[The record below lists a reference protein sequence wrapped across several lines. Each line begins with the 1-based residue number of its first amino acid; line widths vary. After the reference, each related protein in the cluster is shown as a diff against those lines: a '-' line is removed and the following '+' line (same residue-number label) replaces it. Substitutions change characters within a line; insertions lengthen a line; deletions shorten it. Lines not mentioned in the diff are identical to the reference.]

1 VADVPG
7 AIEDETLPPM
17 LTAQTDQV
25 PAAEIPRERLVVV
38 GNGMASLRF
47 LERLTEGSPGRYDVT
62 VVGAEPVAA
71 YNRVLLSS
79 LLGGEVDEAACA
91 FRGLDW
97 YESHGIRLITGAPA
111 TQVDRENA
119 LVVVGETH
127 VLPFDKL
134 VLAVGSVPIRLPKPG
149 MDLPGIITFRDLADV
164 SAIRKA
170 AVQHAKAIVIGGG
183 LLGLE
188 AAVGLARLGVD
199 TTLLHVMD
207 RLMERQLDHSAAALV
222 RRAMEA
228 RGVKVLLN
236 ADTDRVEG
244 DGRVERLI
252 LADGTVLPA
261 DLVVMSVGVR
271 PNLALAQ
278 GAGIETGRGIKVDDR
293 MTTSDPRI
301 FALGE
306 CAEHRGMVY
315 GLVEPAYEH
324 AETLSRHLSGLE
336 AQYSGTALSTSLK
349 VSGLPVFSAGVVD
362 TPDTAEAIVMSDPG
376 AGLYRKLLVERDRL
390 IGAVF
395 VGDIGEQGLCKTLI
409 RTGAPVG
416 DQIDD
421 LMFGR
426 PAAPPAE
433 PLAKNLAA

>member
-1 VADVPG
+1 MP
-7 AIEDETLPPM
+7 TPPM
-17 LTAQTDQV
+17 DTTVHDAR
-25 PAAEIPRERLVVV
+25 AETHLPRERLVVV

-47 LERLTEGSPGRYDVT
+47 LERLTEGSPGRFDVT
-62 VVGAEPVAA
+62 CVGAEPKAA

-79 LLGGEVDEAACA
+79 LLGGEVDEAACE

-97 YESHGIRLITGAPA
+97 YEAHGIRLITGAPV
-111 TQVDRENA
+111 TQIDRENG
-119 LVVVGETH
+119 LVIVGETH

-134 VLAVGSVPIRLPKPG
+134 VLAVGSLPIRLPKPG
-149 MDLPGIITFRDLADV
+149 MDLPGVITFRDLADV
-164 SAIRKA
+164 AAIRKA
-170 AVQHAKAIVIGGG
+170 AVEHARAIVIGGG

-188 AAVGLARLGVD
+188 AAVGLSRLGVD

-207 RLMERQLDHSAAALV
+207 RLMERQLDHHAAGLV
-222 RRAMEA
+222 KRAMEG
-228 RGVKVLLN
+228 RGVRILLK
-236 ADTDRVEG
+236 ADTARIEG
-244 DGRVERLI
+244 TGKVERLV
-252 LADGTVLPA
+252 LSDGTVLPA

-271 PNLALAQ
+271 PSVALAQ
-278 GAGIETGRGIKVDDR
+278 GAGLETGRGIKVDDR

-324 AETLSRHLSGLE
+324 AETLARHLAGHPAE
-336 AQYSGTALSTSLK
+336 YRGTALSTSLK

-362 TPDTAEAIVMSDPG
+362 TPDDVEAVVLSDPG
-376 AGLYRKLLVERDRL
+376 TGLYRKLLVREGKL

-395 VGDIGEQGLCKTLI
+395 VGDIAEQGACKGLI
-409 RTGAPVG
+409 RSG
-416 DQIDD
+416 DAVDDIDD

-426 PAAPPAE
+426 PAP
-433 PLAKNLAA
+433 KTLAA

>member
-1 VADVPG
+1 MAILRTDPG
-7 AIEDETLPPM
+7 AG
-17 LTAQTDQV
+17 A
-25 PAAEIPRERLVVV
+25 RERLLVV

-47 LERLTEGSPGRYDVT
+47 LERLTERAPGRYDVT

-97 YESHGIRLITGAPA
+97 YEDHGIRLLTGAPV
-111 TQVDRENA
+111 TGIDRESGLA
-119 LVVVGETH
+119 IVGETH

-134 VLAVGSVPIRLPKPG
+134 VLAVGSTPIRLPKPG
-149 MDLPGIITFRDLADV
+149 MDLPGVITFRDLADV
-164 SAIRKA
+164 AAIRKA
-170 AVQHAKAIVIGGG
+170 AVKHARAVVIGGG

-188 AAVGLARLGVD
+188 AAVGLARRGID

-207 RLMERQLDHSAAALV
+207 RLMERQLDHAAAGLV
-222 RRAMEA
+222 KRALEA
-228 RGVKVLLN
+228 RGVRVMLK
-236 ADTDRVEG
+236 ADTAAVEG
-244 DGRVERLI
+244 GTRVERLR
-252 LADGTVLPA
+252 LSDGTVLPA

-271 PNLALAQ
+271 PSVALAKA
-278 GAGIETGRGIKVDDR
+278 AGLATSRGIVVDDR

-306 CAEHRGMVY
+306 CAEHRGQIY
-315 GLVEPAYEH
+315 GLVEPAYEQ
-324 AETLSRHLSGLE
+324 AETLSRHLSGE
-336 AQYSGTALSTSLK
+336 AASYQGTALATSLK

-362 TPDTAEAIVMSDPG
+362 TPESAEAIVLSDPG
-376 AGLYRKLLVERDRL
+376 AGLYRKLLVEEGRL

-395 VGDIGEQGLCKTLI
+395 VGDVAEQGWCKALI
-409 RTGAPVG
+409 RSGEPVAG
-416 DQIDD
+416 HLDD

-426 PAAPPAE
+426 RAPRT
-433 PLAKNLAA
+433 LAA

>member
-1 VADVPG
+1 
-7 AIEDETLPPM
+7 M
-17 LTAQTDQV
+17 K
-25 PAAEIPRERLVVV
+25 ERLVVI

-47 LERLTEGSPGRYDVT
+47 LERLTERAPGRYDVT
-62 VVGAEPVAA
+62 VVGAEPQAA

-97 YESHGIRLITGAPA
+97 YEAHGIRLITGAPV

-119 LVVVGETH
+119 LVIVGETH

-134 VLAVGSVPIRLPKPG
+134 VLAVGSLPIRLSKPG

-164 SAIRKA
+164 AAIRKA
-170 AVQHAKAIVIGGG
+170 AVTGAKAIVIGGG

-207 RLMERQLDHSAAALV
+207 RLMERQLDHHAAGLV
-222 RRAMEA
+222 KRAMES
-228 RGVKVLLN
+228 RGVRVLLK
-236 ADTDRVEG
+236 ADTAHVEG
-244 DGRVERLI
+244 DGRVERLV
-252 LADGTVLPA
+252 LSDGTVLPA

-271 PNLALAQ
+271 PNAVLAQ
-278 GAGIETGRGIKVDDR
+278 GAGLEVGRGIKVDDR
-293 MTTSDPRI
+293 MTSSDPRI

-315 GLVEPAYEH
+315 GLVEPAYDQ
-324 AETLSRHLSGLE
+324 AEVLSRHLVGEE
-336 AQYSGTALSTSLK
+336 AAYLGTSLATSLK
-349 VSGLPVFSAGVVD
+349 VSGLPVFSAGEIEA
-362 TPDTAEAIVMSDPG
+362 PEHAETVVMSDPG
-376 AGLYRKLLVERDRL
+376 LGLYRKLIIGDGKLL
-390 IGAVF
+390 GAVF
-395 VGDIGEQGLCKTLI
+395 VGDIAEQGWCKTLI
-409 RTGAPVG
+409 RTGEPIA
-416 DQIDD
+416 DHRDD

-426 PAAPPAE
+426 VHAPDSQS
-433 PLAKNLAA
+433 LAA

>member
-1 VADVPG
+1 
-7 AIEDETLPPM
+7 
-17 LTAQTDQV
+17 
-25 PAAEIPRERLVVV
+25 
-38 GNGMASLRF
+38 
-47 LERLTEGSPGRYDVT
+47 
-62 VVGAEPVAA
+62 
-71 YNRVLLSS
+71 
-79 LLGGEVDEAACA
+79 
-91 FRGLDW
+91 
-97 YESHGIRLITGAPA
+97 
-111 TQVDRENA
+111 
-119 LVVVGETH
+119 
-127 VLPFDKL
+127 
-134 VLAVGSVPIRLPKPG
+134 

>member
-1 VADVPG
+1 MPTPPIDTTIHDARV
-7 AIEDETLPPM
+7 ETHL
-17 LTAQTDQV
+17 
-25 PAAEIPRERLVVV
+25 PRERLVVV

-47 LERLTEGSPGRYDVT
+47 LERLTEGSPGRFDVSC
-62 VVGAEPVAA
+62 VGAEPKAA

-79 LLGGEVDEAACA
+79 LLGGEVDEAACE

-97 YESHGIRLITGAPA
+97 YEAHEIRLITGAPV
-111 TQVDRENA
+111 TQIDRENG
-119 LVVVGETH
+119 LVIVGETH

-134 VLAVGSVPIRLPKPG
+134 VLAVGSLPIRLPKPG
-149 MDLPGIITFRDLADV
+149 MELPGVITFRDLADV
-164 SAIRKA
+164 AAIRRA
-170 AVQHAKAIVIGGG
+170 AVEHARAIVIGGG

-188 AAVGLARLGVD
+188 AAVGLSRLGVD

-207 RLMERQLDHSAAALV
+207 RLMERQLDHHAAGLV
-222 RRAMEA
+222 KRAMEA
-228 RGVKVLLN
+228 RGVKVLLK
-236 ADTDRVEG
+236 ADTDRIEG
-244 DGRVERLI
+244 AGRVERLV

-271 PNLALAQ
+271 PSVALAQ
-278 GAGIETGRGIKVDDR
+278 GAGLETGRGIKVDDR
-293 MTTSDPRI
+293 MTTSDPRV

-324 AETLSRHLSGLE
+324 AETLARHLAGHPAE
-336 AQYSGTALSTSLK
+336 YRGTALSTSLK

-362 TPDTAEAIVMSDPG
+362 TPEDAEAIVLSDPG
-376 AGLYRKLLVERDRL
+376 TGLYRKLLVREGKL

-395 VGDIGEQGLCKTLI
+395 VGDIAEQGACKGLI
-409 RTGAPVG
+409 RTGAPV
-416 DQIDD
+416 DDIDD

-426 PAAPPAE
+426 QA
-433 PLAKNLAA
+433 PLAA

>member
-1 VADVPG
+1 MATSP
-7 AIEDETLPPM
+7 IEPRIHDARAETGL
-17 LTAQTDQV
+17 
-25 PAAEIPRERLVVV
+25 PRERLVVI

-47 LERLTEGSPGRYDVT
+47 LERLTEGCPGRFDVT
-62 VVGAEPVAA
+62 CVGAEPQAA

-97 YESHGIRLITGAPA
+97 YAAHGIRLITGAPV
-111 TQVDRENA
+111 TQIDRENG

-134 VLAVGSVPIRLPKPG
+134 VLAVGSLPIRLPKPG
-149 MDLPGIITFRDLADV
+149 MDLPGVITFRDLADV
-164 SAIRKA
+164 AAIRRA
-170 AVQHAKAIVIGGG
+170 AVQHARAIVIGGG

-207 RLMERQLDHSAAALV
+207 RLMERQLDHHAAGLV
-222 RRAMEA
+222 KRAMEA
-228 RGVKVLLN
+228 RGVRVMLQ
-236 ADTDRVEG
+236 ADTARIEG
-244 DGRVERLI
+244 NNRVERLI

-271 PNLALAQ
+271 PSMALAQ
-278 GAGIETGRGIKVDDR
+278 GAGLATGRGITVDDR

-306 CAEHRGMVY
+306 CAEHRGLVY

-324 AETLSRHLSGLE
+324 ADTLARYLAGQPAE
-336 AQYSGTALSTSLK
+336 YRGTALSTSLK
-349 VSGLPVFSAGVVD
+349 VSGLPVFSAGIVD
-362 TPDTAEAIVMSDPG
+362 TPDDAEAIVLSDPG
-376 AGLYRKLLVERDRL
+376 AGLYRKLLVREGKL

-395 VGDIGEQGLCKTLI
+395 VGDIAEQAACKRLI
-409 RTGAPVG
+409 RTGDPIENV
-416 DQIDD
+416 DD
-421 LMFGR
+421 LMFGC
-426 PAAPPAE
+426 PAPE
-433 PLAKNLAA
+433 PLAA

>member
-1 VADVPG
+1 MAISRTDPEAG
-7 AIEDETLPPM
+7 A
-17 LTAQTDQV
+17 
-25 PAAEIPRERLVVV
+25 RERLVVV

-47 LERLTEGSPGRYDVT
+47 LERLTERAPGRYDVT

-97 YESHGIRLITGAPA
+97 YEAHGIRLLTGAPVTA
-111 TQVDRENA
+111 IDRESGLA
-119 LVVVGETH
+119 IVGETH

-134 VLAVGSVPIRLPKPG
+134 VLAVGSTPIRLPKPG
-149 MDLPGIITFRDLADV
+149 MELPGVITFRDLADV
-164 SAIRKA
+164 AAIRKA
-170 AVQHAKAIVIGGG
+170 AVEHARAVVIGGG

-188 AAVGLARLGVD
+188 AAVGLARRGID

-207 RLMERQLDHSAAALV
+207 RLMERQLDHAAASLV

-228 RGVKVLLN
+228 RGVKVRLK
-236 ADTDRVEG
+236 ADTAAIEG
-244 DGRVERLI
+244 RGRVERLR
-252 LADGTVLPA
+252 LSDGTVLPA

-271 PNLALAQ
+271 PSVALARE
-278 GAGIETGRGIKVDDR
+278 AGLATSRGITVDDR
-293 MTTSDPRI
+293 MATSDPRI

-306 CAEHRGMVY
+306 CAEHRGQIY
-315 GLVEPAYEH
+315 GLVEPAYEQ
-324 AETLSRHLSGLE
+324 AEALSRHLAGDAASYL
-336 AQYSGTALSTSLK
+336 GTALSTSLK

-362 TPDTAEAIVMSDPG
+362 TPEGAEAIVLSDPG
-376 AGLYRKLLVERDRL
+376 AGLYRKLLVEDGRL

-395 VGDIGEQGLCKTLI
+395 VGDIGEQGWCKALI
-409 RTGAPVG
+409 RSGEPVAAHL
-416 DQIDD
+416 DD

-426 PAAPPAE
+426 PAAPQT
-433 PLAKNLAA
+433 LAA

>member
-1 VADVPG
+1 
-7 AIEDETLPPM
+7 M
-17 LTAQTDQV
+17 S
-25 PAAEIPRERLVVV
+25 ERLVVI

-47 LERLTEGSPGRYDVT
+47 LERLLDAAPGRYAVT
-62 VVGAEPVAA
+62 CVGAEPVAA

-79 LLGGEVDEAACA
+79 LLGGEVDEAACT

-97 YESHGIRLITGAPA
+97 YAEHGITLVTGAPA
-111 TQVDRENA
+111 TAIDTAERIVR
-119 LVVVGETH
+119 VGEGL

-149 MDLPGIITFRDLADV
+149 MDLPGVITFRDLADV
-164 SAIRKA
+164 AAIRKA
-170 AVQHAKAIVIGGG
+170 AVEHARAIVIGGG

-207 RLMERQLDHSAAALV
+207 RLMERQLDHEAAGLV
-222 RRAMEA
+222 KRAMEA
-228 RGVKVLLN
+228 RGVKVLLK
-236 ADTDRVEG
+236 ADTASVEG

-252 LADGTVLPA
+252 LSDGTVLPA

-271 PNLALAQ
+271 PAVALAHE
-278 GAGIETGRGIKVDDR
+278 AGLEIGRGIKVDDR
-293 MTTSDPRI
+293 MATSDPRI

-306 CAEHRGMVY
+306 CAEHRGQIY

-324 AETLSRHLSGLE
+324 ADTLARHLAGEE
-336 AQYSGTALSTSLK
+336 ARYQGTALATSLK

-362 TPDTAEAIVMSDPG
+362 TPEGTEAIVMRDHG
-376 AGLYRKLLVERDRL
+376 AGLYRKLLVAEGRL

-395 VGDIGEQGLCKTLI
+395 VGDIGEQGWCKQLI
-409 RTGAPVG
+409 RTGEPVAEHIE
-416 DQIDD
+416 DI
-421 LMFGR
+421 MFGR
-426 PAAPPAE
+426 PAPRS
-433 PLAKNLAA
+433 LAA